1 MSHPLESP
9 MATTSKP
16 LPAPGYS
23 VALLALLTFL
33 PLNDGGAIVRGQEDT
48 NKTPPPKS
56 HSIFDQGILLA
67 PRAFRHAASRL
78 KPSIVVIES
87 FGGSTVA
94 RGRMSGLRGQ
104 GEGNTTGVVLT
115 SDGWI
120 VTSTFN
126 FVQQPPVVTV
136 LTSNGERHVARLA
149 GRDRTRNICLL
160 KIEGVENLTVPQWVA
175 PEKVRV
181 GQWAISIGVGYGD
194 DIAALSTGIISAKG
208 RGSGRALQTDANI
221 SPANYGGP
229 LIDID
234 GRVMG
239 ICVPLNPTAPGP
251 AAGVEWYDS
260 GIGFAIPISP
270 SEKWLT
276 QLKQG
281 KNLEFGFLGLNV
293 KMQDEHV
300 TVQEVTDKSP
310 AEEAGVA
317 QDDQIL
323 QLNGVKIQDT
333 AQLGVE
339 LRRYLAGDT
348 ISLEL
353 QRESERV
360 SVDVTLGL
368 SPSAQPEIPP
378 LQITPVQPD
387 SPGR

>member
-1 MSHPLESP
+1 MTSNSRKNLVVVFTVLLGVAVQPLGNIGTWVN
-9 MATTSKP
+9 A
-16 LPAPGYS
+16 
-23 VALLALLTFL
+23 
-33 PLNDGGAIVRGQEDT
+33 QENSITPRSADT
-48 NKTPPPKS
+48 

-67 PRAFRHAASRL
+67 PQAFRQAAAQL
-78 KPSIVVIES
+78 TPSIVVIES

-115 SDGWI
+115 EDGWI

-136 LTSNGERHVARLA
+136 LTADGQRHVARLA
-149 GRDRTRNICLL
+149 GRDTTRNLCLL
-160 KIEGVENLTVPQWVA
+160 KIEGVKDLPVPRWVD
-175 PEKVRV
+175 PEKVQI
-181 GQWAISIGVGYGD
+181 GQWAISVGVGYGD
-194 DIAALSTGIISAKG
+194 GTAALSTGIISAKG
-208 RGSGRALQTDANI
+208 RASGRALQTDANI

-229 LIDID
+229 LIDIE
-234 GRVMG
+234 GRVLG

-260 GIGFAIPISP
+260 GIGFAIPIAQ
-270 SEKWLT
+270 SETWLPL
-276 QLKQG
+276 LKAG

-293 KMQDEHV
+293 KNQGSHV
-300 TVQEVTDKSP
+300 TVQQVTEKSP

-317 QDDQIL
+317 QEDQIL

-348 ISLEL
+348 VEL
-353 QRESERV
+353 KIQRGNETLSIQ
-360 SVDVTLGL
+360 VTLGQ

-378 LQITPVQPD
+378 VQITPVEPD
-387 SPGR
+387 SPNC